1 MQECKELIKKCF
13 SFQVKNL
20 KKLLQKVTKLAAKSP
35 LLPCLPKWPIESMGH
50 QKFMLV
56 AYPSNPC
63 LYPKIIDTKILLIC
77 SSLVERAHFAW
88 EELRSK

>member
-50 QKFMLV
+50 PKFMLV
-56 AYPSNPC
+56 GYPS
-63 LYPKIIDTKILLIC
+63 ILGC
-77 SSLVERAHFAW
+77 HQDRMEDVWAW
-88 EELRSK
+88 L